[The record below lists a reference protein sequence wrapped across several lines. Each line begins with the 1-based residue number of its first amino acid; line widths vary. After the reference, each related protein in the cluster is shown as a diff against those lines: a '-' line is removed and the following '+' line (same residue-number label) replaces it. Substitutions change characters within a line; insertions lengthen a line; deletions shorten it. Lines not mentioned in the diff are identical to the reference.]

1 MKEEYPKISNSA
13 TNLRKIREDLMRSF
27 KFTLFLL
34 ISIEFL
40 TFSVQE
46 TSAQWWKPKS
56 ASRSTRSAQNT
67 EPLDAP
73 VLPAASG
80 TAGRAGSSVSQ
91 RDTDRFLSYSEQ
103 KEKELEEEKAKKG
116 FFIPFPWAKKEK
128 EKKTEELENPFGEV
142 QLAPPRYQDLS
153 ELGIDT
159 SKPAPGFENENAA
172 RRSAPSQPSADAL
185 STQSDTPANSTVQL
199 PPVQTS
205 GQLPPVQTSGQFS
218 TQTGSPSPYIPPAGA
233 SAYAM
238 AGASNVSDIPNT
250 AAIGS
255 SMAASDPNSLSTS
268 SSYAETGT
276 LPAQLDVAPGNA
288 AVGSA
293 VTLPGELPGELSQA
307 AVSGTASPAVSVSSG
322 ENAASSAPET
332 GFQQETVQFQADTV
346 LKQVPSLMADSS
358 KLAGEGI
365 QYYEHGQVLAQVGT
379 QVILSGD
386 IMVNVDRLMQE
397 KKDEIPEEIWDL
409 QREMLIRHFLQQSVE
424 AKLIYCDVL
433 RNVPIEGIKQNFTVI
448 DKLFEDQ
455 ELPNR
460 MKKAG
465 VQLREDYEKLLISE
479 GTCIQKQK
487 YLYREMV
494 FCQQWIMK
502 TIPQNPSVSYLEIA
516 DYYRDHPKEF
526 EIQPQVRWEELVI
539 RKSRFHTREEAY
551 QEMVRIGS
559 IAATQKMSF
568 AEAAKQ
574 FSHGVTASR
583 GGVQDWIK
591 PGQLASQ
598 PLEDALF
605 SQEVGV
611 LSPQIIEDKN
621 CFYVVRVLERKPL
634 IRKSLGDV
642 QKEIETKIRTN
653 KITEAK
659 EEYLGKL
666 RREIPVFTV
675 FDGIPSP
682 EERYKAAQEAAKAQ
696 RRAMF

>member
-34 ISIEFL
+34 ISIAFL

-73 VLPAASG
+73 ALPAASG

-159 SKPAPGFENENAA
+159 SKPAPGFENAA

-233 SAYAM
+233 SANAM

-255 SMAASDPNSLSTS
+255 SMAASDPNFLSTS

-276 LPAQLDVAPGNA
+276 LPAQLDVAQGNA

-307 AVSGTASPAVSVSSG
+307 AVSGTASPAASVSSG

-409 QREMLIRHFLQQSVE
+409 QREMLIRLFLQQSVE

-502 TIPQNPSVSYLEIA
+502 TIPQNPSVSTLRSPTTIA
-516 DYYRDHPKEF
+516 TIPKNL
-526 EIQPQVRWEELVI
+526 R
-539 RKSRFHTREEAY
+539 S
-551 QEMVRIGS
+551 
-559 IAATQKMSF
+559 
-568 AEAAKQ
+568 
-574 FSHGVTASR
+574 
-583 GGVQDWIK
+583 
-591 PGQLASQ
+591 
-598 PLEDALF
+598 
-605 SQEVGV
+605 
-611 LSPQIIEDKN
+611 SP
-621 CFYVVRVLERKPL
+621 R
-634 IRKSLGDV
+634 
-642 QKEIETKIRTN
+642 
-653 KITEAK
+653 
-659 EEYLGKL
+659 
-666 RREIPVFTV
+666 
-675 FDGIPSP
+675 
-682 EERYKAAQEAAKAQ
+682 
-696 RRAMF
+696 